1 MSFSINSNLG
11 AVAAYNALA
20 KVTSSTGSA
29 QLRLASQKRINSV
42 SDDTSGYQVG
52 KALQGKVAV
61 MKGAQG
67 NINSAK
73 NLLATAEAALSSI
86 NDLVIQ
92 IKGKVADAS
101 DPTKNKTSL
110 ALDITALGNEITS
123 IFNNT
128 KFNETALLSASS
140 TSFEFKT
147 GEASTD
153 SVTIALDNFNAATLT
168 SIGAVGGT
176 PAGLDS
182 VSSATAL
189 LSEVT
194 TLGDNIQTALGKIG
208 NYGQRLEVKDEYLT
222 NAIANANASIS
233 RIFDTDMAMEQLNS
247 TKSQV
252 GGQVATTM
260 LSQMN
265 QAPGSI
271 LSLFR

>member
-20 KVTSSTGSA
+20 KVTGSTQGA

-52 KALQGKVAV
+52 KELQGKIAV

-67 NINSAK
+67 NIGSAK
-73 NLLATAEAALSSI
+73 NLLATAESALSSI
-86 NDLVIQ
+86 NDLLIA

-101 DPTKNKTSL
+101 DPTKNATSL
-110 ALDITALGNEITS
+110 ADDIKALGNEISS
-123 IFNNT
+123 ILTNT
-128 KFNETALLSASS
+128 KFNDSALLSSASGTSFAFRTGESTSDTLTLALTDFTTAALGSITGASS
-140 TSFEFKT
+140 TDFAPTTSQV
-147 GEASTD
+147 D
-153 SVTIALDNFNAATLT
+153 TLT
-168 SIGAVGGT
+168 A
-176 PAGLDS
+176 S
-182 VSSATAL
+182 VK
-189 LSEVT
+189 
-194 TLGDNIQTALGKIG
+194 TALGSIG
-208 NYGQRLEVKDEYLT
+208 NYNQRLDVKEEYLT
-222 NAIANANASIS
+222 AAIANASASVS

-252 GGQVATTM
+252 GGQISTSM

-265 QAPGSI
+265 QAPSSI